1 MQKNI
6 QKKAIYSICN
16 LQELIT
22 ILIIS
27 DNIVFLL
34 KLQINHHLKSAFLF
48 LDSMCLSKKML
59 RKIVFQRLAKAV
71 KIIMQ

>member
-27 DNIVFLL
+27 DNIVFF
-34 KLQINHHLKSAFLF
+34 I
-48 LDSMCLSKKML
+48 
-59 RKIVFQRLAKAV
+59 KATN
-71 KIIMQ
+71 